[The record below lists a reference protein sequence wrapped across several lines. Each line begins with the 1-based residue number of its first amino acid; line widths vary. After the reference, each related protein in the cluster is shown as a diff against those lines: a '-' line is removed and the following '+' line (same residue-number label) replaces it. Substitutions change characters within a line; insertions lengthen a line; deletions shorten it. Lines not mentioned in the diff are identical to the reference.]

1 MKPLITRRE
10 FLKTTAAGAGLTIAA
25 VMTPQG
31 LRLVSA
37 EEAKKEELRALK
49 PMAWLT
55 ITQDNI
61 VTITVNKS
69 EMGQGVYTSLP
80 MIVADELDA
89 DWKQVRFASAPA
101 GDEYKDPVWKSQST
115 GGSSSVRNMYGPLRT
130 MGAAMREMLVIAAAR
145 TWAVPV
151 KDCAALLGRVKHVKT
166 GRTLTYGALS
176 TEAAQL
182 QVPQNARLKSEKQL
196 RYIGKAVPR
205 MDVQE
210 KSTGK
215 AMFGID
221 TFVPD
226 MLYAAVARPAAYGA
240 GPGSFDETAAR
251 KVGGVRSI
259 IQIPSGVAVCA
270 DTIDGAWK
278 GRSALN
284 VKWRNPGS
292 GSMDTASLEKDFV
305 AGMNGQGVVAK
316 NEGDA
321 KLALGRAAKK
331 IEATY
336 LLPYLSHA
344 TMEPMNCTASVK
356 PDRCDVWVPTQNQT
370 GVLDMAV
377 KISGLKREQVFVHT
391 TYLGG
396 GFGRRFETDVAEE
409 ALRLSKTTGR
419 PVKLLWTRE
428 EDMQHDFYRPANYT
442 RIEGGLDDK
451 GQVIAWS
458 HKIVC
463 PSIFSRVFPD
473 RVEKGIDPAA
483 VEGVENME
491 YEIPN
496 RYSEYVRMDLPVPVG
511 FWRSVGSSHNG
522 FTVESFVD
530 ELAHVAGKDPLEFR
544 LGLLKDHPRARRVLE
559 TAAKKAGWGKPL
571 KRGQARGIAY
581 HLSFGSYVAEVAEV
595 SVDRKEGKI
604 KVHRVVCAVDCGSVV
619 NPFIVTTQMESGI
632 NMGLSAA
639 LKEKIEFAD
648 GGVKTEN
655 FSGYDLLRMGEAPDI
670 DVHIVTSGDKLGG
683 IGEPGVPPIAP
694 AVANAVFAATGIRL
708 RNLPMTPD
716 IVMAAMK

>member
-31 LRLVSA
+31 LQLLSA

-101 GDEYKDPVWKSQST
+101 GDEYKDPVWKSQAT

-151 KDCAALLGRVKHVKT
+151 RDCAALMGAVRHVKT
-166 GRTLTYGALS
+166 GRSLTYGALS

-182 QVPQNARLKSEKQL
+182 QVPRNPALKKEKQL
-196 RYIGKAVPR
+196 RYIGKPVPR
-205 MDVQE
+205 TDVQE
-210 KSTGK
+210 KSTGTAK
-215 AMFGID
+215 FGID

-226 MLYAAVARPAAYGA
+226 MLYAAIARPTAYGA
-240 GPGSFDETAAR
+240 GPGSFDEAAAR
-251 KVGGVRSI
+251 KVGGVRAV
-259 IQIPSGVAVCA
+259 IPLPGGVAICA
-270 DTIDGAWK
+270 DTVDSAWR

-292 GSMDTASLEKDFV
+292 GSMDTASLEKDFI

-331 IEATY
+331 IEAAY

-370 GVLDMAV
+370 GVQDMAV

-396 GFGRRFETDVAEE
+396 GFGRRFETDVVEE
-409 ALRLSKTTGR
+409 ALRLSKAAGR

-496 RYSEYVRMDLPVPVG
+496 RYAEYVRMDLPVPVG

-530 ELAHVAGKDPLEFR
+530 ELAHAAGKDPLEFR

-559 TAAKKAGWGKPL
+559 TAAEKAGWGKPL

-604 KVHRVVCAVDCGSVV
+604 KVHSVVCAVDCGSVV

-639 LKEKIEFAD
+639 LKEKIEFAN

-655 FSGYDLLRMGEAPDI
+655 FSGYDLLRMSEAPAI
-670 DVHIVTSGDKLGG
+670 EVHIVTSGDKLGG

-716 IVMAAMK
+716 TVMAAMK